1 MKKTKQNIL
10 IFSLLIITILIIIL
24 NSIMIATQYKII
36 QDKINIVIANI
47 VGKLEKQY
55 PDIDD
60 SEINSI
66 LNMDQN
72 EISLGTEIL
81 NKYGI
86 DIQKESS
93 IKELEN
99 QKFNILIINITSIIV
114 IFIISFLLLKIY
126 FNNKNKKIKEI
137 TQYIKAINQ
146 KNYNLKI
153 DENTEDE
160 LSNLTNEL
168 YKITV
173 MLKEQA
179 DISINDKKT
188 LQRILEDISHQL
200 KTPLTSISI
209 MLDNIRENPNME
221 EETRQKFINEISGQI
236 EWLNWLIISL
246 LKLSKLDSDT
256 ATFVKKE
263 INVKQLIENV
273 IKNLSIPIDIKQQN
287 IIINGDEA
295 KFIGDYNWQLEAITN
310 IVKNCIEHTE
320 EKKNIFINFEE
331 NNFYT
336 KIVIRDEGTGIDKQ
350 DIKHIFERFYKAKNS
365 SENSVGIGLAL
376 AKSIIEKDNGY
387 IMCTSKVGEGTTFE
401 IKYMKD

>member
-310 IVKNCIEHTE
+310 IVKNCIEHTG